1 MENKEVCIKKIPLDN
16 FINILMELYNKGLDY
31 VDIQGVTDDHQD
43 RLAISFTNE
52 YMTPEGVDN
61 FMGSPYIEEVDM
73 KLTDEDLNQLL

>member
-1 MENKEVCIKKIPLDN
+1 MENKEVCIKKIPL
-16 FINILMELYNKGLDY
+16 NILMELYNKGLDY
-31 VDIQGVTDDHQD
+31 VDIQGVTDDRQD

-61 FMGSPYIEEVDM
+61 FMGSPYIEEMDM

>member
-31 VDIQGVTDDHQD
+31 VDIQGVTDDSQD

>member
-31 VDIQGVTDDHQD
+31 VDIQGVTDDSQD

-61 FMGSPYIEEVDM
+61 FMDSPYIEEVDM

>member
-1 MENKEVCIKKIPLDN
+1 MENKEVCIKKIPLDK
-16 FINILMELYNKGLDY
+16 FIDVLMELYNKGLDY
-31 VDIQGVTDDHQD
+31 IDIQGVTDSHQD
-43 RLAISFTNE
+43 RLAISFTND

>member
-31 VDIQGVTDDHQD
+31 VDIQGVTDDDQD

-52 YMTPEGVDN
+52 YMTPEGIDN
-61 FMGSPYIEEVDM
+61 FMGSSHMEKMDM
-73 KLTDEDLNQLL
+73 KLTDEDLNRLL

>member
-31 VDIQGVTDDHQD
+31 VDIQGVTDNSQD

>member
-73 KLTDEDLNQLL
+73 KLTDEDLNRLL